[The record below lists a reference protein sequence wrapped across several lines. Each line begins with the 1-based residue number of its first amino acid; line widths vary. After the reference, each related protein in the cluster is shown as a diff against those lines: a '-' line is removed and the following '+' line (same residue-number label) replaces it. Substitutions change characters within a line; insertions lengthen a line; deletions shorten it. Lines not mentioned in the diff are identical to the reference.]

1 MWQGLDHVPWLCP
14 IVWCSGKVSLGIFQ
28 NPFIICVL
36 NSYHEILVNQTM
48 LPPGESKEHFCIL
61 VLSLWSIYSQHTFP
75 RGVWDFGRQLSLS
88 LSLSF
93 FFNDFKLTEKLQK
106 WFRVLLLYPL
116 PKSTNYLHFSPFV
129 LLFYVLIYNCVSYI
143 VLSCS
148 VMVDS
153 LWPHELYL
161 ARLLCPWGFS
171 RQEYWSGLPCPPVL
185 YIHVYI
191 ICFLKHCQ

>member
-1 MWQGLDHVPWLCP
+1 MAVPHRLVLREGELRYISKPLHHLC
-14 IVWCSGKVSLGIFQ
+14 VKL
-28 NPFIICVL
+28 
-36 NSYHEILVNQTM
+36 
-48 LPPGESKEHFCIL
+48 LPWNPGESNHATTWWIKGAFLYFSSIIMKHL
-61 VLSLWSIYSQHTFP
+61 LSAHISQRCLGF
-75 RGVWDFGRQLSLS
+75 WKAAFSLS
-88 LSLSF
+88 LSLF

-129 LLFYVLIYNCVSYI
+129 LLFYVLIYICVSYI